1 VGTKNPA
8 VTTIG
13 LAMGEKFSE
22 YYVLAPDGE
31 CLGVQVFAT
40 DRQVFTSRFESVDRA
55 QVILEVSPHSAWVIA
70 VLDALGFEVV
80 IADPRHVKLI
90 RAKYTR
96 SRQSDAER
104 LARLGHYL
112 AAHEKID
119 DVALDEVFAD

>member
-1 VGTKNPA
+1 MNNPA

-13 LAMGEKFSE
+13 LAIGEKFSE
-22 YYVLAPDGE
+22 YFVLAPDGE
-31 CLGVQVFAT
+31 CLGVQLFAT
-40 DRQVFTSRFESVDRA
+40 DVEVFKSRFKVLDRA
-55 QVILEVSPHSAWVIA
+55 QVILEVTPHSAWVIGL
-70 VLDALGFEVV
+70 LDDFGFEVV

-90 RAKYTR
+90 REKYTR

-119 DVALDEVFAD
+119 AVDLDEIFAD